1 MEVIANK
8 ISKKSLFKL
17 LFIGLSFGFFVFFLM
32 CGIADIFFG
41 TETVRLTARL
51 GETPITGFSGSLLAL
66 AMWPIFSFFFAGF
79 IWILSILGL
88 WIYSFMRPL
97 KVVFKGV
104 ESPSE
109 KVV

>member
-1 MEVIANK
+1 MEVIASK

-17 LFIGLSFGFFVFFLM
+17 LFIGLSFGFLVFFLM
-32 CGIADIFFG
+32 CGIAAIFG
-41 TETVRLTARL
+41 AETVRWE
-51 GETPITGFSGSLLAL
+51 ETPITGFSGLLLAL

-79 IWILSILGL
+79 IWIFSILGL

>member
-17 LFIGLSFGFFVFFLM
+17 LFIGLSFGFLVFFLM
-32 CGIADIFFG
+32 CGIAAIFG
-41 TETVRLTARL
+41 AETVKWE
-51 GETPITGFSGSLLAL
+51 ETPVTGFSGLLLAL

-79 IWILSILGL
+79 IWTFSILGL
-88 WIYSFMRPL
+88 WIYSFIRPL